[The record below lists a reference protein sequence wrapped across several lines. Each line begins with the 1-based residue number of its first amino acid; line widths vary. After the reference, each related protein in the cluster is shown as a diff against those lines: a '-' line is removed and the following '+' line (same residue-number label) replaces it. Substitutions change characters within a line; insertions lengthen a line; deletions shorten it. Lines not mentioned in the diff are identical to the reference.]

1 MTSEPA
7 PAVSPAKRS
16 PPPPADLSRPD
27 AGQPPT
33 KRPRENK
40 FDPTTVLPP
49 STDAAEI
56 LKQVEFYFSD
66 ANLPLDKYLWTL
78 TQSDPKK
85 QGWVPIKNIASFK
98 RMQRFKPLETIVEAL
113 RGSKELLEVS
123 EDGTS
128 VRRKVP
134 LVKPSEEVH
143 KELSNRTV
151 YAVTSP
157 PTSPVPLQPSRRLI
171 EYRKDLEMRR
181 QACKSI

>member
-1 MTSEPA
+1 
-7 PAVSPAKRS
+7 
-16 PPPPADLSRPD
+16 
-27 AGQPPT
+27 
-33 KRPRENK
+33 
-40 FDPTTVLPP
+40 
-49 STDAAEI
+49 
-56 LKQVEFYFSD
+56 
-66 ANLPLDKYLWTL
+66 
-78 TQSDPKK
+78 
-85 QGWVPIKNIASFK
+85 
-98 RMQRFKPLETIVEAL
+98 MQRFKPLETIVEAL